1 MILLVLKVCC
11 LIKSK
16 TMKTNMEDI
25 DQLIK
30 ETLTEEET
38 KFYDSLEEQ
47 NLMQMIFGIFS
58 GKNSWIVIMMSIV
71 QVIFFGFF
79 IYCTIQFFN
88 AETTNELIRWGVFGM
103 VSLFGSSMLKLFS
116 WMQMDKKAIIRE
128 MKRLELQVSSLSG
141 KISE

>member
-1 MILLVLKVCC
+1 MFYKFI
-11 LIKSK
+11 

-30 ETLTEEET
+30 ETLTQEES

-47 NLMQMIFGIFS
+47 NVLGMVGGLFT
-58 GKNSWIVIMMSIV
+58 GKNKWIIIVMNIMTL
-71 QVIFFGFF
+71 IFFGLF
-79 IYCTIQFFN
+79 IYCTVNFF
-88 AETTNELIRWGVFGM
+88 ETTETNELIKWGIGGLVFLLG
-103 VSLFGSSMLKLFS
+103 VSMLKVFA
-116 WMQMDKKAIIRE
+116 WMQMDKNAILRE